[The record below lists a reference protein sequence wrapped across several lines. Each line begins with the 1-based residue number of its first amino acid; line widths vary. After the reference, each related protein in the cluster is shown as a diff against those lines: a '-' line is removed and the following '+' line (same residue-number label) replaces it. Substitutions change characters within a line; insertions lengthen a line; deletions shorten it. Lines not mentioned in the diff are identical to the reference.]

1 MRHQFHRQ
9 LFWLSTL
16 FLFLHT
22 TSIAQTLK
30 GKIVDENTKQS
41 IPFAF
46 IGIENSNKGTTADI
60 DGNFSLKLDSTM
72 RMLTVQVI
80 GYQKKQ
86 LKIKELSNY
95 NSVIITLKSAEVK
108 LDEIVVTPNENPAN
122 ELIRQL
128 IRNKKKLDP
137 RNLEFYS
144 CETYGKTYF
153 TISDSKGNEFYY
165 KEDTS
170 KFSKEK
176 KLLEKQYLFFI
187 ESASEKRYLYKNI
200 QQEKIIASRVS
211 GFKSA
216 PFASLASQLQ
226 SFTFFDDNI
235 DVLDIKYV
243 NPLLKGT
250 FKRYNFNITDTII
263 ESTDTTILIAFE
275 PKKNSNFK
283 ALKGVLYMNKNDN
296 AIANVLA
303 EPVSS
308 DGKNAVKIQQKYIRL
323 KDKQWFPTQL
333 VTEIL
338 FNTVNASSSSDSGP
352 NRIMKCVSKLYVS
365 NVNLDSTIQIKQKN
379 IEVVNAKG
387 YENKDELF
395 WEKKRL
401 DSLTAKERN
410 TYHVVDSVGKA
421 EKFEAKL
428 KLAKILS
435 TGQIP
440 LGIIS
445 FDLKRLMKVN
455 DYEGFRLGGGIVT
468 NDKLSKWFSVGGYGA
483 YGFTDKAWKYGGD
496 LQINL
501 SENKEVNL
509 KGELARDVFETA
521 NTTFHGEKN
530 SFISTQ
536 NIRTYLVGMMDKVS
550 YAKASFQFP
559 IQRFIKASV
568 YAKITERVSPS
579 GYGNINAYYNDH
591 HFLYTSNE
599 AGIQLK
605 IWPFEKFTESF
616 LGLISL
622 GSKAPCFYINYSQT
636 IPALRSDYQN
646 SFTFQKIDIKLDHK
660 INFKV
665 KGYFAYQ
672 IQAGKVF
679 GDVPY
684 TFQFNNNGSRTE
696 KYRISAENTFETMYL
711 NEFISTEY
719 VTLFTSLN
727 SGKILRKNKFCNP
740 EFELVHAVGYGK
752 LLNKEKLTYIPL
764 NDMQNIY
771 TEAGLRIKNLY
782 TSGMSSFGAGAFYRY
797 GSYTNTEIMQ
807 NLVFKFVLGITLN

>member
-1 MRHQFHRQ
+1 MSTNFHKQ
-9 LFWLSTL
+9 LFWL
-16 FLFLHT
+16 FLFTLNLINAT
-22 TSIAQTLK
+22 FAQTIK
-30 GKIVDENTKQS
+30 GKIVDESTKQA

-60 DGNFSLKLDSTM
+60 DGNFSLRLDSSM
-72 RMLTVQVI
+72 HMLTVQVI

-86 LKIKELSNY
+86 VKINEISNLSAA
-95 NSVIITLKSAEVK
+95 VITLRSAEVK

-137 RNLEFYS
+137 RNLPFYS

-153 TISDSKGNEFYY
+153 TISDNKGNEYYY
-165 KEDTS
+165 KEDTA

-187 ESASEKRYLYKNI
+187 ESASEKKYIYKNI

-235 DVLDIKYV
+235 DVLDINYV

-263 ESTDTTILIAFE
+263 ESSDTTILIAFE
-275 PKKNSNFK
+275 PKKNTNFK
-283 ALKGVLYMNKNDN
+283 ALKGILYMNKNDI

-303 EPVSS
+303 EPVSV

-323 KDKQWFPTQL
+323 DNKHWFPTQL

-338 FNTVNASSSSDSGP
+338 FNTVNASSSNDNGP

-401 DSLTAKERN
+401 DSLTNKERN
-410 TYHVVDSVGKA
+410 TYHSVDSIGKA

-435 TGQIP
+435 SGQIP
-440 LGIIS
+440 LGFIS
-445 FDLKRLMKVN
+445 FNLKRLMRVN
-455 DYEGFRLGGGIVT
+455 DYEGFRLGGGLVT

-501 SENKEVNL
+501 TESKDVNL
-509 KGELARDVFETA
+509 KTELARDVFETA
-521 NTTFHGEKN
+521 NTSFYGEKN

-550 YAKASFQFP
+550 FIKASFQFP
-559 IQRFIKASV
+559 VQRFIKASV
-568 YAKITERVSPS
+568 YTKVTERISPS
-579 GYGNINAYYNDH
+579 GYGNLQAFYNDH
-591 HFLYTSNE
+591 HFQYTTNE

-622 GSKAPCFYINYSQT
+622 GSKAPCVYINFSQT
-636 IPALRSDYQN
+636 IPAFRTDYQN
-646 SFTFQKIDIKLDHK
+646 SFTFQKLDVKIDHK

-665 KGYFAYQ
+665 KGFFAYQ

-684 TFQFNNNGSRTE
+684 TFQFNNNGSRAD

-719 VTLFTSLN
+719 ATVFTAIN
-727 SGKILRKNKFCNP
+727 SGKVFRQNKYSNP
-740 EFELVHAVGYGK
+740 EFELVHAAGYGK
-752 LLNKEKLTYIPL
+752 LLNKEKLTYVAL
-764 NDMQNIY
+764 NDMQKIY

-782 TSGMSSFGAGAFYRY
+782 TSGMSSIGVGAFYRY
-797 GSYTNTEIMQ
+797 GAYANPEFMQ
-807 NLVFKFVLGITLN
+807 NLVVKFVVGLTLN